1 MMCYVVL
8 KGAVG
13 RITKTEMT
21 NGTSL
26 QQQPTEDS
34 QHSRLPDE
42 EIADSY
48 TGNILAEL
56 LTVES

>member
-1 MMCYVVL
+1 MMSYVVL

-13 RITKTEMT
+13 RSTKTEMT

-26 QQQPTEDS
+26 QQQATEDS
-34 QHSRLPDE
+34 QHMPDE

-48 TGNILAEL
+48 RGNSLAEML
-56 LTVES
+56 MVES